1 MSARLRLRSTCL
13 FFIVTGSK
21 ALALPNTRTSCA
33 SSKLRFRRLFAILNQ
48 EKLMALKCDCVI
60 VRRDF
65 DNESAG
71 RRELWLLSPGGS
83 RRSYPLDSVAA
94 ERSRAQSSNCN
105 CDGTSVAHMCRVA
118 ARVADTTVP
127 GHTQQGWAL
136 YGTMFSS
143 AARGRANGFGH
154 KDIN

>member
-13 FFIVTGSK
+13 FFIVMGSK

-33 SSKLRFRRLFAILNQ
+33 SSKSRFRRLSAILSQ
-48 EKLMALKCDCVI
+48 ERLMALKCNCVT

-71 RRELWLLSPGGS
+71 RRELRLLSPGGS
-83 RRSYPLDSVAA
+83 RRSYPLESVAA

-105 CDGTSVAHMCRVA
+105 RDGTSVAYMCEVA
-118 ARVADTTVP
+118 ASVANATLP
-127 GHTQQGWAL
+127 GHTQHGWDSL
-136 YGTMFSS
+136 RHDVFFCSE
-143 AARGRANGFGH
+143 RLN
-154 KDIN
+154 KWV